1 MTSVKAVDEAPI
13 DQATFSITVGPKP
26 MVGIHVFRLSSP
38 AGISG
43 PLPFYIH
50 SEPVIKETG
59 SPHAKAANAQ
69 PVNLPIVV
77 DGIIAKPGEFDFYSF
92 LGRKGQRIQVEILT
106 GAGLFPGSLE
116 GFRSPELVAFSP
128 AKSWFNTG
136 EQKWLEGVDHSICF
150 PFPKTS
156 QDTCCLA
163 RYTYQFQ
170 DSGLHFARV
179 ARIKTGG
186 RVQL

>member
-1 MTSVKAVDEAPI
+1 
-13 DQATFSITVGPKP
+13 